1 MFTLSLPPAD
11 EDGSIPTEP
20 SLGKFGECTFPHQ
33 LFGGQLDW
41 PVLTHAQMFIE
52 VVFRML
58 GPNYE
63 IISAF
68 IQNSDELGVQA
79 AGGQGVQRQCKKE
92 VSTPGCEDR

>member
-1 MFTLSLPPAD
+1 
-11 EDGSIPTEP
+11 
-20 SLGKFGECTFPHQ
+20 
-33 LFGGQLDW
+33 
-41 PVLTHAQMFIE
+41 MFIE